1 MREWQGEQSCKLGS
15 GKKAAWTGEKGWV
28 PAWTLKCITG
38 TWDTTG
44 AWSLACASDM
54 QPKVYDSGS
63 SMSLLPEERKTVPF
77 GNWGPVSQ
85 VPEEC

>member
-1 MREWQGEQSCKLGS
+1 MNSPANWDLGRRQP
-15 GKKAAWTGEKGWV
+15 GQVRKAGCRG
-28 PAWTLKCITG
+28 G

-44 AWSLACASDM
+44 VWSLACASDM

-63 SMSLLPEERKTVPF
+63 SMSLLPEVRKTVPF
-77 GNWGPVSQ
+77 GRWGPVSQ